1 MLAFFLEGFETRIT
15 IDGDRL
21 AVAFGGFA
29 VVVPGSR
36 RGVHVIRIRYGIE
49 YADRCCWR
57 LITLAL
63 VIIAMYVCD
72 SESPDIFRRTFRF
85 VSDPALRRVRLKGGQ
100 FLIIKGL
107 GDENRWVL
115 SVEHANGLNY
125 KPRQC

>member
-21 AVAFGGFA
+21 AVTFGGFA

-49 YADRCCWR
+49 YADRCCWGFVA
-57 LITLAL
+57 LTL
-63 VIIAMYVCD
+63 VIITMYVCD

-85 VSDPALRRVRLKGGQ
+85 VSDPALRRGRAKGVGI
-100 FLIIKGL
+100 FL
-107 GDENRWVL
+107 
-115 SVEHANGLNY
+115 Y
-125 KPRQC
+125 KPVRGA